1 MKAYW
6 FSDGDGF
13 TENMNNS
20 GMKPAKV
27 GRTHRID
34 GELTPCERGLHSSPT
49 PFDALGYAFGEIL
62 WEVEIPKTAI
72 IHDDDKYVSHTRKY
86 IRKVDLTKACRQFA
100 CQCALDVIHLWDAPR
115 VVNEYLVD
123 EAKGIDRS
131 DIRAAASSAAS
142 YAASYAVSSAVS
154 YAASCAVSSAASY
167 AARYAASS
175 AARYAASSAAR
186 YAASSAARYAASCAV
201 SSAARYA
208 ASCAVSSAATKK
220 FKAYFNE
227 IALKALR
234 GKEI

>member
-131 DIRAAASSAAS
+131 DIRAAAS

-167 AARYAASS
+167 